1 MHDCQHPAVS
11 LTDRF
16 TVAGLTTLGYRCD
29 VCLQSAVL
37 YRLPDETPT
46 PEEILAELIRRPG
59 RVIEA
64 ARHAE
69 R

>member
-1 MHDCQHPAVS
+1 MYDCQHPAVS

-29 VCLQSAVL
+29 VCLRSAVL
-37 YRLPDETPT
+37 YRLPEETPV
-46 PEEILAELIRRPG
+46 PEEILDEL
-59 RVIEA
+59 
-64 ARHAE
+64 ARQ